1 MTVGNQ
7 TFILWT
13 IIGSFAL
20 MEYFP
25 RSKGKSNMSSL
36 TDNIPFTFD
45 PSLSLRPARLADAE
59 AVAQLTLD
67 ICTSDGDPT
76 AAMTTDE
83 LRNHWQTP
91 GFDFE
96 KNTWVVENSE
106 GHIVGYE
113 ELVNRHA
120 HASLVGDGYVHPD
133 FLGMGVGTTMLRA
146 LEGRAREEMTLAES
160 DLRVFIRNGMS
171 AKDTIACEMHEAEGY
186 TAIRFQWTME
196 INLDNSPAPVVWP
209 AGIQLRRFDLGE
221 HNYAL
226 HRAHEE
232 AFGEL
237 WGRYPHSY
245 EDWKH
250 RMTAKDDFDPSN
262 WFIAW
267 DGNDIAAY
275 ALCSNRMGIGYVG
288 SIGVRKPWR
297 NRGLG
302 LVLLNHSFTQFY
314 EQNVRTIRLSVDAAN
329 PTGATRLYE
338 RAGMH
343 VAAQYVVYEKELRPV
358 REIAS

>member
-1 MTVGNQ
+1 
-7 TFILWT
+7 
-13 IIGSFAL
+13 
-20 MEYFP
+20 
-25 RSKGKSNMSSL
+25 MSSL
-36 TDNIPFTFD
+36 TDNIPFTLD
-45 PSLSLRPARLADAE
+45 PNLSLRPARSADAE

-76 AAMTTDE
+76 AAMTIDE

-106 GHIVGYE
+106 GQIVGYE

-146 LEGRAREEMTLAES
+146 LEGRAREEMALAES

-196 INLDNSPAPVVWP
+196 INLDNSPPPLDWP
-209 AGIQLRRFDLGE
+209 AGIELRQFDLKE
-221 HNYAL
+221 HNYTL

-232 AFGEL
+232 AFSEL
-237 WGRYPHSY
+237 WGRHPHSY
-245 EDWKH
+245 EDWQR
-250 RMTAKDDFDPSN
+250 RMTDRDDFDPSN
-262 WFIAW
+262 WFVAW

-275 ALCSNRMGIGYVG
+275 SLCSNRMGMGYVG

-302 LVLLNHSFTQFY
+302 LALLNHSFAQFY

-343 VAAQYVVYEKELRPV
+343 VATQYVIYEKELRPG
-358 REIAS
+358 RELAT